1 MARSSGHVFAL
12 LHGVE
17 VPGAH
22 ERPTESTKGRSDAL
36 LSLFEE
42 LVELTR
48 DLHARSEEVRENA
61 HLLTEQSRK
70 IRADARNLRQQCSVA
85 ARRHSQFMRGTR
97 AET

>member
-1 MARSSGHVFAL
+1 MARSSRHVFAL
-12 LHGVE
+12 LRDVE

-22 ERPTESTKGRSDAL
+22 ERPMESTKGRSDAL

-42 LVELTR
+42 LIKLTH
-48 DLHARSEEVRENA
+48 DLHARSEAVRENA

-85 ARRHSQFMRGTR
+85 ARRHSLFMRGTR
-97 AET
+97 TRT